1 MKVSVLVAAAMVITS
16 ANAGGNEEATGW
28 FVKTGSMVKTA
39 LTRSLSL
46 SDLTTSL
53 HFGSDRQG
61 SFRGPSTSGGSGR
74 RGSVSGSGRRGS
86 ISGPSRRG
94 SISGPSRRGSVSGPS
109 TSGDSGS
116 SGGPDEGLKALK
128 DGMKELNPEELRGHY
143 ESRSKVCT
151 KLQGVETRYTKLM
164 GRYYRNL
171 KMLIIGKCWVDFPPS
186 ELPKEPTPLD
196 AFLSEDL
203 KLLNYKADYESDMD
217 VPDGQEDDDNDAN
230 IFDKQ

>member
-116 SGGPDEGLKALK
+116 SGGPGGEDAKPDPVCAFIVTQLFKLQKTFTRLAHKFEYQMKDFKALK

-151 KLQGVETRYTKLM
+151 KLQGVET
-164 GRYYRNL
+164 
-171 KMLIIGKCWVDFPPS
+171 
-186 ELPKEPTPLD
+186 
-196 AFLSEDL
+196 SEDL